1 MRCLPISGFRGS
13 NRTVDRRGNVENLRS
28 RLQQVWRTLRDI
40 FYGMTVYEWV
50 RELDKSRGEIE
61 RVFILIVFGQFV
73 GVPILPPYYV
83 LRLLPYAVPRLE
95 GWRRSVLRE
104 RDLTDLF
111 DQEIG

>member
-1 MRCLPISGFRGS
+1 MTRQKRVGDRLKEWMRA
-13 NRTVDRRGNVENLRS
+13 
-28 RLQQVWRTLRDI
+28 LRDI
-40 FYGMTVYEWV
+40 LYGMTVYEWV
-50 RELDKSRGEIE
+50 REFDKARGELE
-61 RVFILIVFGQFV
+61 RVFTLIVFGQFL